1 MPTAGHNMLH
11 DRHMLRWDV
20 EIWLL
25 PCETTRQRLNI
36 SPLSTPSSGRLLF
49 WNLKLAGTCACESGF
64 YFEAF
69 FLLRGTLDE
78 FYFDTLQIR
87 PGQILSWKKTIFF
100 PFFCFVLFF
109 LSFFLFTLPLLSF
122 PFLSLDGSAALG
134 GVVSFELCSF
144 LNSIQIVQMWKTPT
158 DLIIPDIALSRTHF
172 SFVDESC
179 LPDYFS
185 VKPGMFCCRKRKR
198 KSTFKGSSVSL
209 KHL

>member
-1 MPTAGHNMLH
+1 MLH

-87 PGQILSWKKTIFF
+87 PGQILLWKKNNFL
-100 PFFCFVLFF
+100 CFVLFF
-109 LSFFLFTLPLLSF
+109 SFVLSFYSSSPFLSF
-122 PFLSLDGSAALG
+122 PFTWWKCRSGGSCIFWAL
-134 GVVSFELCSF
+134 F
-144 LNSIQIVQMWKTPT
+144 LFKLHTDCTNVENSHWF
-158 DLIIPDIALSRTHF
+158 DNSWYCALPYTF
-172 SFVDESC
+172 FFC
-179 LPDYFS
+179 WWI
-185 VKPGMFCCRKRKR
+185 MF
-198 KSTFKGSSVSL
+198 TWL
-209 KHL
+209 L